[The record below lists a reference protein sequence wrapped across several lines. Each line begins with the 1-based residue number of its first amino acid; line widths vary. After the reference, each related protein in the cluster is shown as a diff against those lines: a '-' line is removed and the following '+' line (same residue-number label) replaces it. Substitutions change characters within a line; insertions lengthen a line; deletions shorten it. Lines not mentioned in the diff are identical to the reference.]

1 MQEVGRREGDA
12 GKKMNREEVRNGGG
26 GAEKKEIE
34 GQVRKSPRS

>member
-26 GAEKKEIE
+26 GRGREE
-34 GQVRKSPRS
+34 GD

>member
-26 GAEKKEIE
+26 GG
-34 GQVRKSPRS
+34 GQRRRLRDR

>member
-26 GAEKKEIE
+26 RGREE
-34 GQVRKSPRS
+34 GD